1 MGDLVHLQA
10 TAPPSPNPGRGTAP
24 LLLYAVLQLALALPC
39 ASQPAEAAKKV
50 IAFSAPPNARVF
62 HDRVREME
70 RRMPVV
76 DGVTIY
82 PVTDK
87 GGVATEALGR
97 MFRTD
102 FHRLED
108 FDTGIDLMRSADAR
122 LYTENFLLVYLT
134 SGVHDLEVPDWLDPE
149 FDAVINN
156 WRVAAEYCKLA
167 GLRGLL
173 FDDEVYYGRNLW
185 TYQRLKYASTTS
197 ADDYHEQVFERGAR
211 IMRAINTVYPD
222 ITILFL
228 HGPTHAA
235 LSGGRRSVN
244 RYEMM
249 RAFFD
254 GFLSECTGGAAIIDG
269 SERTYGYKEADQF
282 EGAAANFRRARRHSR
297 VPEQFDRHARVAFP
311 VFLGSRGFSTE
322 DFSLNYYSPEQ
333 LTTVLSG
340 ALEHTDEY
348 VWIYTESVGLWE
360 RQGMTFLPDEYRDA
374 MLAAHVPADRLA
386 TAVEGAPAAAPRA
399 PRLHPGFPNPFN
411 SRTVIRFD
419 LPRPGRSELTVHDLA
434 GRVVVSLHGGE
445 LPAGTH
451 ALSWD
456 GRGAGGRSLASG
468 VYFCRLRAGSLEE
481 TRKLLL
487 LR

>member
-1 MGDLVHLQA
+1 MGLLPYPQL
-10 TAPPSPNPGRGTAP
+10 TAPSAALSCTKTSLLVCTA
-24 LLLYAVLQLALALPC
+24 LALALPC
-39 ASQPAEAAKKV
+39 SSQPAGTAKKV

-62 HDRVREME
+62 HEQVREME
-70 RRMPVV
+70 RRLPVV

-87 GGVATEALGR
+87 GGVVTEALGR

-108 FDTGIDLMRSADAR
+108 FDTGIDLMRGAGAR

-156 WRVAAEYCKLA
+156 WKVAAEYCKLA
-167 GLRGLL
+167 GMRGLL

-185 TYQRLKYASTTS
+185 TYQRLKYTSTTS
-197 ADDYHEQVFERGAR
+197 ADDYHDQVFERGAR
-211 IMRAINTVYPD
+211 IMRAINTVYPE

-254 GFLSECTGGAAIIDG
+254 GFLSECTGDATIIDG

-282 EGAAANFRRARRHSR
+282 EGAASNFRRARRHSR
-297 VPEQFDRHARVAFP
+297 VPEKFDQHARVAFP

-333 LTTVLSG
+333 LTTALGG

-348 VWIYTESVGLWE
+348 VWVYTENVFLWD
-360 RQGMTFLPDEYRDA
+360 RPGTALLPGEYRDA
-374 MLAAHVPADRLA
+374 MLAAHDPAARLA
-386 TAVEGAPAAAPRA
+386 TSVAVAAAPAAAPRTV
-399 PRLHPGFPNPFN
+399 RLDPNFPNPFN
-411 SRTVIRFD
+411 SRTVIRFG
-419 LPRPGRSELTVHDLA
+419 LPRPGRAELTVHDLT
-434 GRVVVSLHGGE
+434 GRVVASLHEGE

-456 GRGAGGRSLASG
+456 GRGAGGRELASG
-468 VYFCRLRAGSLEE
+468 VYFYRLRAGSMEE